1 MIWHNRI
8 CANPRSVRRTLLPKP
23 QKGFVDG
30 CSRKK
35 FSAIMS
41 AGRYEIDWRSRE
53 HQLKAVQALL
63 SIFGGHR
70 HAATILK
77 RAANSWRARQ
87 ADQSARLD
95 AILGKLSRRNLRHV
109 RQ

>member
-1 MIWHNRI
+1 MIWHNHI

-23 QKGFVDG
+23 QKGLVDG

-53 HQLKAVQALL
+53 HQLKAMQALL

-70 HAATILK
+70 RAATFPK
-77 RAANSWRARQ
+77 RAANFWRARQ
-87 ADQSARLD
+87 AQQSARLD
-95 AILGKLSRRNLRHV
+95 AILEKLSRRNL
-109 RQ
+109 

>member
-1 MIWHNRI
+1 MIWHDHI
-8 CANPRSVRRTLLPKP
+8 CANPRPVRRTLLPKP

-53 HQLKAVQALL
+53 HQLKAMQALL

-70 HAATILK
+70 HAATVL
-77 RAANSWRARQ
+77 RHAANFCRVRHAR
-87 ADQSARLD
+87 SFERRD
-95 AILGKLSRRNLRHV
+95 AILQKLSRRNR
-109 RQ
+109 